1 MLADVL
7 APGSYSV
14 GASCSGEVMVQAL
27 RQIKQLY
34 WLLDVAF
41 YTESAVSEHVFF
53 CNHDWESEARRDFWN
68 NPDASTINIG

>member
-1 MLADVL
+1 
-7 APGSYSV
+7 
-14 GASCSGEVMVQAL
+14 VQAL